1 LKRIF
6 STLNETALGNKLTN
20 LRMTLASVDYEK
32 TEALR
37 GGRVF
42 VRNSRASSSLTAFL
56 SILLISLVA
65 VAGVGVVHAST
76 AVATVQVVG
85 NPTNLVYDS
94 GRGEVFLLY
103 YEDSGAG
110 GVQSINAS
118 NNTAGGSVLLGSV
131 SSLAYDSAKGEVF
144 VSLGGQN
151 MVAIVNDTTL
161 AVKDV
166 SVGQNPGGIA
176 YDSGAGEVFVA
187 NYGSNTVSV
196 ISDSSNTVVAN
207 ISVAASPLAVVY
219 DSAKGEV
226 FVLSH
231 NSTGSLGSLLSV
243 ISDSSNK
250 VVATTSLGIGAGTM
264 AYDYGKGEIFVQS
277 VESIQVISDSGNQV
291 VASIPLGT
299 GDEYAMTYDSG
310 RSLILFTDDHG
321 LDAISDSSNSI
332 VALGVAAAGSA
343 PWGVTYDPAMN
354 EVFVANYG
362 PNAVEQ
368 YTVTVLSDVS
378 LVTSPATTTSTAPP
392 TTSAT
397 SIVTTTPPATSTS
410 SSKSGGGIPE
420 FPAELGITL
429 LATAVIVMSYVV
441 ARRGLRIGKQSPV

>member
-1 LKRIF
+1 M
-6 STLNETALGNKLTN
+6 TN
-20 LRMTLASVDYEK
+20 LRMTLASVGYDR
-32 TEALR
+32 TEVLR
-37 GGRVF
+37 SRQVF
-42 VRNSRASSSLTAFL
+42 VNNSRGRHSPIVFL
-56 SILLISLVA
+56 SILLVSLVA
-65 VAGVGVVHAST
+65 MAGVGVVHAS
-76 AVATVQVVG
+76 AVVATVQVIG

-103 YEDSGAG
+103 YGNGGAG
-110 GVQSINAS
+110 GVQSIFAS
-118 NNTAGGSVLLGSV
+118 NNTAGGSVGLGLI

-151 MVAIVNDTTL
+151 MVAIVNDTTF

-166 SVGQNPGGIA
+166 SVGQSPGGIA

-187 NYGSNTVSV
+187 NYGSDTVSV

-207 ISVAASPLAVVY
+207 ISVAASPLAVAY

-231 NSTGSLGSLLSV
+231 NSTGSLGSILSV

-264 AYDYGKGEIFVQS
+264 AFDSGKGEIFVQS
-277 VESIQVISDSGNQV
+277 VESIQVISDGNNEV

-299 GDEYAMTYDSG
+299 GDTYAMVYDSG
-310 RSLILFTDDHG
+310 NGLILFTDDHG
-321 LDAISDSSNSI
+321 LNAISDSSNSI

-343 PWGVTYDPAMN
+343 PWGVAYDPAMN

-368 YTVTVLSDVS
+368 YTVTVLSDAS
-378 LVTSPATTTSTAPP
+378 LAPSLTTTTSTAPT

-397 SIVTTTPPATSTS
+397 SIVTTTSPATSTS

-420 FPAELGITL
+420 FPAQLGITL
-429 LATAVIVMSYVV
+429 LATAVIVMSYVF
-441 ARRGLRIGKQSPV
+441 ARRGLRIGKQGPA